1 MKRRFLILMFL
12 LVLSGCQTTTTLST
26 TNTTTSSIPPTTTTT
41 TTTTITTTLPT
52 VLNMTLQNGVL
63 TWSEVANATSYSL
76 TLVVEQIPFPE
87 SEIIVNEPSY
97 TLVDVPFGNLTVI
110 IQAFNENTPISTP
123 TEFRFVYHPLLVA
136 PSIISIENGMLKWNA
151 VQHATGY
158 TIYLGSHPAVSVL
171 AETLEVEIDS
181 LLDPLLEYSITI
193 VTKFQ
198 SWESPPS
205 QPILYS
211 RTFEHIQTINFTF
224 SKADGQTFMYDFQN
238 LELEILQLEGN
249 LELSEEDY
257 TFEEGVLTILQSFF
271 DTLEYGEYQVLIYAN
286 IGLIHLNI
294 QIVDTRKPYMV
305 SSSQIYVS
313 LGQSATLEFVLYDGE
328 IGSVSGNDITE
339 EDYTIEGSTLI
350 INGEYIQRIFT
361 RDPERTVLI
370 LGYTLTANQH
380 ITIGYLFIRIQPSS

>member
-1 MKRRFLILMFL
+1 MKKSYLILL
-12 LVLSGCQTTTTLST
+12 LIVFLSGCQTTTLSTTLST
-26 TNTTTSSIPPTTTTT
+26 STNPSSTTTSTTVTTTTT
-41 TTTTITTTLPT
+41 LPS

-63 TWSEVANATSYSL
+63 TWSEVMNATSYSL
-76 TLVVEQIPFPE
+76 TLVIELIPFPE

-97 TLVDVPFGNLTVI
+97 TLENVPFGNLTVI
-110 IQAFNENTPISTP
+110 VQAYNGDTPISTP
-123 TEFRFVYHPLLVA
+123 TQFTFVYHPLLVA

-151 VQHATGY
+151 VEHATNY
-158 TIYLGSHPAVSVL
+158 TIFVNNHPVMSVL
-171 AETLEVEIDS
+171 ADTLEMDIDS

-198 SWESPPS
+198 SWESPHS
-205 QPILYS
+205 QPLLYS
-211 RTFEHIQTINFTF
+211 RTFEHVQTINFTF
-224 SKADGQTFMYDFQN
+224 SKADGISFTYDFTN
-238 LELEILQLEGN
+238 LELDILQFEGD
-249 LELSEEDY
+249 LDIEQEDY
-257 TFEEGVLTILQSFF
+257 SFANGILSIPKEFFESLA
-271 DTLEYGEYQVLIYAN
+271 YGEYQVQIYAN
-286 IGLIHLNI
+286 IGLILLNI

-328 IGSVSGNDITE
+328 IVSVSGNDITE
-339 EDYTIEGSTLI
+339 ADYTVEGATLI

-370 LGYTLTANQH
+370 LGYTLSANQH